1 MKTKEIKDPTF
12 SIYKDGGN
20 VENKAKA
27 TGKKELQELSAKKD
41 IFDIRFDVLE
51 DIRQQLQE
59 DYEKERKKGQNFF
72 QWLESKPDDYFK
84 RLELA
89 NGGKVIDF
97 SKYKKSKNPKIKKL
111 DLASAFDHAK
121 TISSLTDDE
130 RDLVVRMLRMSLG
143 KED

>member
-1 MKTKEIKDPTF
+1 MPDDSRIHFERLSVELRKGTK
-12 SIYKDGGN
+12 GN
-20 VENKAKA
+20 DNSQNPLLPPECSKNPH
-27 TGKKELQELSAKKD
+27 E
-41 IFDIRFDVLE
+41 
-51 DIRQQLQE
+51 
-59 DYEKERKKGQNFF
+59 YEKERKKGQNFF

-130 RDLVVRMLRMSLG
+130 RDLVIRMLRMSLG
-143 KED
+143 KDE